1 MHAPLAHATGR
12 CSRYQQYHPLHLVDF
27 EKHNNITKWLYYATK
42 LTALCCPQSLIY
54 CNIISVASTVAM
66 SLKKKKIVAMKN
78 SFLKNEEKR
87 KRKNIYFA
95 SLGSAS
101 LSSDYIYQAM
111 NIEDPK

>member
-1 MHAPLAHATGR
+1 
-12 CSRYQQYHPLHLVDF
+12 
-27 EKHNNITKWLYYATK
+27 
-42 LTALCCPQSLIY
+42 
-54 CNIISVASTVAM
+54 
-66 SLKKKKIVAMKN
+66 MKN

-87 KRKNIYFA
+87 KRKKIYFA